1 VRAVHERKVLVL
13 VDSCTVSL
21 ENKHNRLRDYERL
34 SRTGIN
40 KHGRYYGLKLHP
52 GLVYDKDTNMLLGI
66 SSAQFVEVDS
76 ATCEE
81 KGDKWSRKK
90 QCIEEKESYKWIT
103 ACNQS
108 KETLA
113 KAAHITY
120 VMDREADIIEL
131 LDRIPDQRTT
141 LVVRVS
147 HNRYVIDEQGKRI
160 LLNDL
165 LARSTNI
172 GEAKLKINSKKRK
185 QGEVEFELRHERITI
200 PWRQTSR
207 IKEKKNPDGV
217 PMTVVEI
224 KEVSSQNNEEP
235 IVWRLYTSSEISSHS
250 QVLELVDIYKK
261 RWLIEEFFKLLK
273 TDGYDIEGTEFSSG
287 KVIRKLILLVMKA
300 SIKVLQIKAARDGS
314 TNEKIDLLFSEKEI
328 RCLKALNKKLEGGTV
343 KQQNPHDAGSLA
355 YASWIIARLG
365 GWKEFY
371 QPSRP
376 PGTKTFVW
384 GLEKF
389 ESIMIGY
396 NILN

>member
-1 VRAVHERKVLVL
+1 MHERKVLVL

-21 ENKHNRLRDYERL
+21 ENKHNRLRDYEGL
-34 SRTGIN
+34 SRTGMN
-40 KHGRYYGLKLHP
+40 KQGRYFGLKLHP
-52 GLVYDKDTNMLLGI
+52 AIVYDMETNMMLGI
-66 SSAQFVEVDS
+66 SSAQFVHIDS
-76 ATCEE
+76 STREE
-81 KGDKWSRKK
+81 KGDKWSGKK
-90 QCIEEKESYKWIT
+90 QCIEEKESYKWIE

-108 KETLA
+108 KDVLSDAT
-113 KAAHITY
+113 HITY

-141 LVVRVS
+141 LVVRVRS
-147 HNRYVIDEQGKRI
+147 NRYVIDEQGKRI

-165 LARSTNI
+165 FARSTNI
-172 GEAKLKINSKKRK
+172 GNAKLKINSKKRK
-185 QGEVEFELRHERITI
+185 QGAVEFELRYERIKI

-207 IKEKKNPDGV
+207 IKQKKNPDGV

-224 KEVSSQNNEEP
+224 KEVSRQDNEEP
-235 IVWRLYTSSEISSHS
+235 IVWRLYTSSEISNHS
-250 QVLELVDIYKK
+250 QVLELVDIYKR

-273 TDGYDIEGTEFSSG
+273 TDGYDIEGTEFSTG
-287 KVIRKLILLVMKA
+287 KIIRKLILLVMKA
-300 SIKVLQIKAARDGS
+300 SIKVLQLKAARDGS
-314 TNEKIDLLFSEKEI
+314 SSEKIDFLFNENEI
-328 RCLKALNKKLEGGTV
+328 RCLKSLNKKLAGGTV

>member
-1 VRAVHERKVLVL
+1 
-13 VDSCTVSL
+13 
-21 ENKHNRLRDYERL
+21 
-34 SRTGIN
+34 
-40 KHGRYYGLKLHP
+40 
-52 GLVYDKDTNMLLGI
+52 MLGI
-66 SSAQFVEVDS
+66 SSTQFVEIDS

-90 QCIEEKESYKWIT
+90 QCIEEKESYKWIA
-103 ACNQS
+103 ACDQS

-113 KAAHITY
+113 EAAHITY

-165 LARSTNI
+165 LARSRNV
-172 GEAKLKINSKKRK
+172 GDARLKINSKKRK
-185 QGEVEFELRHERITI
+185 QGEVEFELRYERITI

-207 IKEKKNPDGV
+207 IKQKKNPDGV

-224 KEVSSQNNEEP
+224 KEVSSQDNEEP

-250 QVLELVDIYKK
+250 QVLELVDIYKR

-273 TDGYDIEGTEFSSG
+273 TDGYDIEGTEFSTG

-300 SIKVLQIKAARDGS
+300 SIKVLQLKAARDGN
-314 TNEKIDLLFSEKEI
+314 TKEKIDLLFSEKEI
-328 RCLKALNKKLEGGTV
+328 RCLKALNKKLQGGTV
-343 KQQNPHDAGSLA
+343 KQQNPHDASTLA